1 MKVQWIILAA
11 LLFALITG
19 VFAVINVDPVLVDFL
34 FVQTETPLILVIL
47 VSALLGGLMVG
58 LFGIVRQYRM
68 QRRIKTLEKRL
79 ALATPPDEEGG
90 TIVTVFDDNTG
101 RMRGTAGGNG
111 DSSRDRD
118 AAAAEEAPSP
128 RVH

>member
-34 FVQTETPLILVIL
+34 FVQTQTPLILVIL
-47 VSALLGGLMVG
+47 ASALLGGLMVG

-68 QRRIKTLEKRL
+68 QRRIKTLEKQL
-79 ALATPPDEEGG
+79 ALATPPDEAGG
-90 TIVTVFDDNTG
+90 TIVTVFDDKTG
-101 RMRGTAGGNG
+101 TVRSTASDNDGN
-111 DSSRDRD
+111 SRD
-118 AAAAEEAPSP
+118 AAAADDAPP
-128 RVH
+128 HRLH

>member
-19 VFAVINVDPVLVDFL
+19 IFAVINVDPVMVDFL

-47 VSALLGGLMVG
+47 ASALLGGLMVG

-68 QRRIKTLEKRL
+68 QRRIKTLEKQL

-90 TIVTVFDDNTG
+90 TIVTVFDDSTG
-101 RMRGTAGGNG
+101 LTRTEETGTGG
-111 DSSRDRD
+111 SSRDATAAVD
-118 AAAAEEAPSP
+118 APP
-128 RVH
+128 HRPH

>member
-34 FVQTETPLILVIL
+34 FVQTQTPLILVIL
-47 VSALLGGLMVG
+47 ASALLGGLMVG

-68 QRRIKTLEKRL
+68 QRRIKTLEKQL
-79 ALATPPDEEGG
+79 ALATPPDEAGG
-90 TIVTVFDDNTG
+90 TIVTVFDDNARLSKTED
-101 RMRGTAGGNG
+101 AGN
-111 DSSRDRD
+111 SRD
-118 AAAAEEAPSP
+118 AAAVDDAPP
-128 RVH
+128 HRLH